1 MRMHAGNSAP
11 SIVTSALAQDRLG
24 AGGVAQFALTAA
36 APLLVVA
43 GLVTTG
49 WAVTGVTGIPAGF
62 IALAVIFAIFAVG
75 YLAMA
80 RRIVT
85 AGALYTYVAAGL
97 GRPAGV
103 ATATV
108 TLLAYSALQ
117 VGLYGAIGPVTA
129 ELMTT
134 HYGWNLDWWAYSL
147 IAWALV
153 AALGVLRV
161 DLNNRV
167 LAVLLAAEVILV
179 VVVTVTGLA
188 NPAGGHLSLSTLAP
202 SNLITA
208 GSAVAVAIAVT
219 GFIGFEQ
226 APVYAEESRNPR
238 RTVPIAT
245 YSALALMTVLYAG
258 ASWAMSVT
266 AGPDAIVDQAR
277 QHPTDLMFSLAA
289 PHLGDNIGTIGAVL
303 FISSMFAGLIA
314 YHNAVARYAFALGR
328 EHVLPRVFGRTALRT
343 SAPITASLVQS
354 GTGLAVILVYA
365 LAGWDPMVK
374 LFFWGGTTGALGI
387 LLALTATSAAVIA
400 YFAKVGGAETVWQK
414 VIAPGIATI
423 ALAVVVWWT
432 LSNYSTLLGVEPGTF
447 WAWLL
452 PSAYAVAAAIGVVWA
467 LVLANTR
474 RDVYERIGKGV
485 NASADELPADPGV
498 SVGGVRV

>member
-1 MRMHAGNSAP
+1 MATNSEH
-11 SIVTSALAQDRLG
+11 SIVNSALAKDRLG

-62 IALAVIFAIFAVG
+62 IALAAIFAIFAVG

-80 RRIVT
+80 RRIVN

-97 GRPAGV
+97 GRPAGL

-117 VGLYGAIGPVTA
+117 VGLYGALGPVTA
-129 ELMTT
+129 DLMHTQF
-134 HYGWNLDWWAYSL
+134 GWNLSWWVYSL
-147 IAWALV
+147 TAWALV
-153 AALGVLRV
+153 AILGVLRV
-161 DLNNRV
+161 DLNSRI
-167 LAVLLAAEVILV
+167 LAILLTAEVLLV
-179 VVVTVTGLA
+179 VVITVVGLA
-188 NPAGGHLSLSTLAP
+188 NPAGGNLSFSTLAP

-208 GSAVAVAIAVT
+208 GSAVALAIAVT

-245 YSALALMTVLYAG
+245 YAALALMTVLYAG

-266 AGPDAIVDQAR
+266 AGPDAIVDAAR
-277 QHPTDLMFSLAA
+277 EHPTDLMFFLAA
-289 PHLGDNIGTIGAVL
+289 PHLGDNIGTIGAIL
-303 FISSMFAGLIA
+303 FISSMFAGLLA

-328 EHVLPRVFGRTALRT
+328 EQVLWRGFGRTALRT
-343 SAPITASLVQS
+343 SAPITASVVQS
-354 GTGLAVILVYA
+354 VTGLGVILVYA
-365 LAGWDPMVK
+365 LAGWNPMVQ

-400 YFAKVGGAETVWQK
+400 YFARVGGAESVWQK
-414 VIAPGIATI
+414 IIAPAIATV
-423 ALAVVVWWT
+423 ALAVVIWWT
-432 LSNYSTLLGVEPGTF
+432 LTNYSTLLGVEPGTV
-447 WAWLL
+447 WAWAL
-452 PSAYAVAAAIGVVWA
+452 PTAYAVAAAIGAGWA
-467 LVLANTR
+467 LILAGTR
-474 RDVYERIGKGV
+474 RDVYEGIGRGV
-485 NASADELPADPGV
+485 NTSSDDLEVTSGV
-498 SVGGVRV
+498 PVGGVRR

>member
-1 MRMHAGNSAP
+1 MPTETSAP
-11 SIVTSALAQDRLG
+11 SIVSSALAHDRLG

-62 IALAVIFAIFAVG
+62 IALAAVFAIFAVG

-80 RRIVT
+80 RRIVN
-85 AGALYTYVAAGL
+85 AGALYTYVTAGL

-129 ELMTT
+129 DLLHTQF
-134 HYGWNLDWWAYSL
+134 GWGVSWWVCSL
-147 IAWALV
+147 TAWALV
-153 AALGVLRV
+153 AVLGLLRV
-161 DLNNRV
+161 DLNSRV
-167 LAVLLAAEVILV
+167 LAVLLTAEVILV
-179 VVVTVTGLA
+179 VVVTATGLA
-188 NPAGGHLSLSTLAP
+188 HPAGGHLSLSTLAP
-202 SNLITA
+202 SNLLTA
-208 GSAVAVAIAVT
+208 GSAVALAIAVT

-266 AGPDAIVDQAR
+266 AGADAIVDQAR
-277 QHPTDLMFSLAA
+277 QHPTDLMFVLAA

-328 EHVLPRVFGRTALRT
+328 EQVLWRGFGRTALRT
-343 SAPITASLVQS
+343 SAPITASLMQS
-354 GTGLAVILVYA
+354 GTGLVVILVYA
-365 LAGWDPMVK
+365 FAGWDPMVK

-400 YFAKVGGAETVWQK
+400 YFSRVGGTESLWQK
-414 VIAPGIATI
+414 TIAPAIATV
-423 ALAVVVWWT
+423 ALAVVVFWT
-432 LSNYSTLLGVEPGTF
+432 LSNYSTLLGVEPGST

-452 PSAYAVAAAIGVVWA
+452 PSAYAVAAAIGAGWA
-467 LVLANTR
+467 LILASTR
-474 RDVYERIGKGV
+474 RDVYDGIGRGV
-485 NASADELPADPGV
+485 TTGTDDLAVTGNVA
-498 SVGGVRV
+498 VGGVRV

>member
-1 MRMHAGNSAP
+1 MRMHAAKSAP
-11 SIVTSALAQDRLG
+11 SLVTSALAQDRLG

-43 GLVTTG
+43 GVVTTG

-62 IALAVIFAIFAVG
+62 IALAIIFAVFAVG

-80 RRIVT
+80 RRIVN

-108 TLLAYSALQ
+108 TLLAYSAMQ

-129 ELMTT
+129 DLLHTQF
-134 HYGWNLDWWAYSL
+134 GWGLSWWVYSL

-153 AALGVLRV
+153 AVLGVLRV
-161 DLNNRV
+161 DLNSRV
-167 LAVLLAAEVILV
+167 LAVLLTAEVALV
-179 VVVTVTGLA
+179 VVVTITGLA
-188 NPAGGHLSLSTLAP
+188 NPAGGHLSLSALSP
-202 SNLITA
+202 SNLVTS
-208 GSAVAVAIAVT
+208 GSAVALAIAVT

-238 RTVPIAT
+238 KTVPIAT
-245 YSALALMTVLYAG
+245 YSALALMTILYAG

-266 AGPDAIVDQAR
+266 AGPDAIVDAAR
-277 QHPTDLMFSLAA
+277 RHPSDLMFTLAA
-289 PHLGDNIGTIGAVL
+289 PHLGDRIATIGGVL

-328 EHVLPRVFGRTALRT
+328 EQVLWRGFGRTALRT
-343 SAPITASLVQS
+343 SAPVTASLMQS
-354 GTGLAVILVYA
+354 ATGLLVIVLYA
-365 LAGWDPMVK
+365 MAGWDPMVK
-374 LFFWGGTTGALGI
+374 LFFWLGTTGALGV

-400 YFAKVGGAETVWQK
+400 YFSRVGGAESLWQK
-414 VIAPGIATI
+414 TIAPAIATL
-423 ALAVVVWWT
+423 ALAVVVFWT
-432 LSNYSTLLGVEPGTF
+432 LSNYATLLGVEPGSV
-447 WAWLL
+447 WAWAL
-452 PSAYAVAAAIGVVWA
+452 PSAYAVAAAIGAGWA
-467 LVLANTR
+467 LILASTR
-474 RDVYERIGKGV
+474 REVYEGIGRGV
-485 NASADELPADPGV
+485 TVGSDDLAVAAPAVEGA
-498 SVGGVRV
+498 RV